1 MARWMIISCLLL
13 SPALSIAQQPVDRA
27 KDDRAIAEQEI
38 ESVITEANKLN
49 NQKYATVNITAR
61 AAMLISYSD
70 PVRAEKMLIDL
81 WRLASEQTD
90 NGPNKQKAQVLILK
104 YLHSRNPKLARRLM
118 SERPPQDKSS
128 SLSRVPG
135 FDDEAKFDGQLARA
149 LLDTD
154 PSAAAAVLEQSL
166 STGVTMPNIGA
177 LNALRE
183 KNFLL
188 ADYVAAKA
196 IDAMTN
202 QPTLASLPGLNLLGA
217 YVFPGAEAPV
227 PSIDAES
234 SRQSLQFRY
243 FSAAYDVLR
252 ASLNE

>member
-70 PVRAEKMLIDL
+70 PVRAEKMLLDM
-81 WRLASEQTD
+81 WRLVGEQTD
-90 NGPNKQKAQVLILK
+90 NGFDRRKARVLILK

-118 SERPPQDKSS
+118 TELPQQDKSS
-128 SLSRVPG
+128 SLSRAPG
-135 FDDEAKFDGQLARA
+135 FDDESKLDGQLARA

-154 PSAAAAVLEQSL
+154 PAAGAAVLEQSL
-166 STGVTMPNIGA
+166 SAGVTMPS
-177 LNALRE
+177 
-183 KNFLL
+183 
-188 ADYVAAKA
+188 VAA
-196 IDAMTN
+196 
-202 QPTLASLPGLNLLGA
+202 L
-217 YVFPGAEAPV
+217 
-227 PSIDAES
+227 
-234 SRQSLQFRY
+234 
-243 FSAAYDVLR
+243 
-252 ASLNE
+252 